1 MPTYVW
7 HRGVLID
14 RSELPADRPAA
25 ASDLPAPSVQ
35 SFQSYESPVE
45 SGTISSHRQREK
57 DLHKSGSYD
66 PRDTP
71 ASFREARDGRR
82 KAGRTAAKP

>member
-1 MPTYVW
+1 MPIYVM

-14 RSELPADRPAA
+14 RDMLPVNRHPA
-25 ASDLPAPSVQ
+25 SSSLPAPAVQ

-45 SGTISSHRQREK
+45 TGTISSHRQREK

-71 ASFREARDGRR
+71 ASYMEARNGRR
-82 KAGRTAAKP
+82 KARSPAKSS